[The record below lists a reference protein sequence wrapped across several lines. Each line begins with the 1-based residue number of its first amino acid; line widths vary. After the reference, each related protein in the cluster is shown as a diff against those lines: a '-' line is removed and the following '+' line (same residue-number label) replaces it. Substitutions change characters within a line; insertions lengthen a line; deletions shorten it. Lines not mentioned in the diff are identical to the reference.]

1 MLNTLNKYDY
11 IDNVISIPVRTG
23 DLTPVTDFTTLPV
36 TNLQVVPNVSWNG
49 ITNITKLQV
58 TWDGH
63 ATVGSSETY
72 KLVWYNDSGVVHEAR
87 DLITPSY
94 DILNPIAGNYTI
106 AVRAINSITNIA
118 TASVKT
124 IYNYKLDGLSTLL
137 PPVNPSVVGST
148 TLTVISDRIK
158 LTWDYNTSN
167 TTVTDKLIGY
177 LVEVY
182 DEIPAGVINSYNG
195 VVLANLNGTI
205 TIPYTEI
212 FAIFGTYPRKITF
225 KIFSK
230 DTFGFTSTSGLTFT
244 IENPVPAVQN
254 FTLVALEK
262 AIQIIV
268 ETSTDKDG
276 LGYNIYTSLTSGGLR
291 TLMYSGTERFI
302 TIPQIESI
310 PILKYVTIDAFD
322 LLGTVG
328 LLTSPEQS
336 ITALA
341 TSSGSSTNLTRDFI
355 NIGETF
361 NIPTGYQLLVAEELF
376 NSGEIINNNL
386 VYII

>member
-1 MLNTLNKYDY
+1 
-11 IDNVISIPVRTG
+11 
-23 DLTPVTDFTTLPV
+23 
-36 TNLQVVPNVSWNG
+36 
-49 ITNITKLQV
+49 
-58 TWDGH
+58 
-63 ATVGSSETY
+63 
-72 KLVWYNDSGVVHEAR
+72 
-87 DLITPSY
+87 
-94 DILNPIAGNYTI
+94 
-106 AVRAINSITNIA
+106 
-118 TASVKT
+118 
-124 IYNYKLDGLSTLL
+124 
-137 PPVNPSVVGST
+137 VNPSVVGST